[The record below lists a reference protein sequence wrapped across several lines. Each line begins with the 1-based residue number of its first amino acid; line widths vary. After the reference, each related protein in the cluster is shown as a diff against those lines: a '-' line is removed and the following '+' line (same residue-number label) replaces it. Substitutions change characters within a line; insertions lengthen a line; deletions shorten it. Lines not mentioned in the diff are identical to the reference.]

1 MVDIYKAEAS
11 EDGGAL
17 HIQIP
22 ADKIPHV
29 LFIEAQLVV
38 QGIAPLARQIVATH
52 KVRITYFED
61 DIPALF
67 QHLKEE
73 VYGYTLSQITTIILW
88 CGERMPQDLCLE
100 LLKKAR
106 T

>member
-1 MVDIYKAEAS
+1 MVDIYTAGTS
-11 EDGGAL
+11 EDGTAL
-17 HIQIP
+17 HIWIP
-22 ADKIPHV
+22 ADKIPPV
-29 LFIEAQLVV
+29 PFIEEQLAAQEIDL
-38 QGIAPLARQIVATH
+38 LARQIVTTH

>member
-11 EDGGAL
+11 EDGSAL

>member
-11 EDGGAL
+11 EDGTAL
-17 HIQIP
+17 HIWIP

-29 LFIEAQLVV
+29 LFIEAQLAS
-38 QGIAPLARQIVATH
+38 QEIALLARQIVTTH
-52 KVRITYFED
+52 KVAITYFDD
-61 DIPALF
+61 DIPALL
-67 QHLKEE
+67 QHLEE
-73 VYGYTLSQITTIILW
+73 TYSYTLPQITNIILW
-88 CGERMPQDLCLE
+88 CGERIPQSMCLE